1 MFRVDIRNLVKNRLY
16 IAKDFNIQ
24 PSEIARMPFYEYEF
38 LLEDIKEFA
47 EEEKKKNKEQ
57 EDKYG
62 NMNPSSM
69 LKSAQRSIP
78 SIKPPGGSSSFKML
92 KVPKL

>member
-1 MFRVDIRNLVKNRLY
+1 
-16 IAKDFNIQ
+16 
-24 PSEIARMPFYEYEF
+24 MPFYEYEF
-38 LLEDIKEFA
+38 LLEDIKEFK

-62 NMNPSSM
+62 SMSPSSM
-69 LKSAQRSIP
+69 LKSAQKSM
-78 SIKPPGGSSSFKML
+78 STIKPPGGSSSFKMP

>member
-1 MFRVDIRNLVKNRLY
+1 MVKNKLG
-16 IAKDFNIQ
+16 IAHEYHIQ

-78 SIKPPGGSSSFKML
+78 SIKPPGGSSSFKMP